1 MNIRAVVATV
11 TLALLAG
18 PAFAYIVPASS
29 VPEPSSLALFAVGG
43 VALGIAGIRRKKK

>member
-1 MNIRAVVATV
+1 MNIRSVLATV

-18 PAFAYIVPASS
+18 PAFAFYPAS
-29 VPEPSSLALFAVGG
+29 VPEPSSIALFAIGG